1 MDTADQFVK
10 EIFSWITQGEK
21 YADKLKKLAG
31 RLESGS
37 GGRNTQEHLTEVG
50 NTLKAINKTVTR
62 IRELFKE
69 LKEKKKLNSNP
80 DPKDPED
87 PEKLHRLILAD
98 VLMALGRHGKLDMSN
113 IDQLPERLI
122 KFLANLGFSH
132 ILTSFCVVLFTFKL
146 ETGSESFQILARSRS
161 MEASGGVKLAGV
173 GAMAYFLP
181 EAIDSWSDQI
191 ENNHVTEASRSLRSR
206 AEQILEI
213 IRELRKQFSIIEE
226 SIRKLNGIKNIRE
239 NINKNQYEKNTLVDY
254 TKNTFKTAEVQ
265 QWLNDTKQ
273 PDVLPRLEDLVVS
286 IYNKLKKK
294 VRNKKKTELIFL
306 AHGSI
311 EDQMIP
317 ASSLLP
323 PRFIT
328 DVLLYSP
335 WNCFLS
341 AEAAYGIAKGTIRP
355 DADPDHRQFKCTSPC
370 DGLTEGHPHKP
381 PNLPRNWNSMR
392 ISGSS
397 NIPKIMV
404 SPVGEQEG
412 EMYTRFTDLMASY
425 GEPRGKRV
433 VFTYKAP
440 DFDILPFSDVMLAI
454 SVVLSFFECE
464 ATVHLAAHL
473 IKSPKAGKMQEE
485 HLSQQYAYTVD
496 NTTMTVPEETFS

>member
-10 EIFSWITQGEK
+10 EMFSWITQGET
-21 YADKLKKLAG
+21 YADKLKTLAG

-37 GGRNTQEHLTEVG
+37 GGRNTQEYLTEAG
-50 NTLKAINKTVTR
+50 NILKAINKTVTR

-87 PEKLHRLILAD
+87 PEDLEKLHRLILAD
-98 VLMALGRHGKLDMSN
+98 VLMAVGRHGNLDMSN
-113 IDQLPERLI
+113 IDQLSERLI
-122 KFLANLGFSH
+122 KCLPELGFSD
-132 ILTSFCVVLFTFKL
+132 ILTNVYDVLITFSL
-146 ETGSESFQILARSRS
+146 ETGSESFQNLARSRS
-161 MEASGGVKLAGV
+161 MEASGGFKLAGA
-173 GAMAYFLP
+173 GPMAYFLP
-181 EAIDSWSDQI
+181 EAIDSWRDQI
-191 ENNHVTEASRSLRSR
+191 RNNHVTEASRSLRSR
-206 AEQILEI
+206 PDQILEI
-213 IRELRKQFSIIEE
+213 TRKLRDQFNTIEE
-226 SIRKLNGIKNIRE
+226 SLRKLNKS
-239 NINKNQYEKNTLVDY
+239 NKSQYEKIKLVDY

-265 QWLNDTKQ
+265 QWLNDTEQ
-273 PDVLPRLEDLVVS
+273 PDVFPRLMGHVVS
-286 IYNKLKKK
+286 IYNKLKEK
-294 VRNKKKTELIFL
+294 VRNKKKIELIFL

-317 ASSLLP
+317 ATCLLP

-341 AEAAYGIAKGTIRP
+341 AEAAYGIATGSIRP
-355 DADPDHRQFKCTSPC
+355 DADPDHRQFKCTIPGPC
-370 DGLTEGHPHKP
+370 DGLPEGHPHTP
-381 PNLPRNWNSMR
+381 PNLPRHWNSMR
-392 ISGSS
+392 SSGSS

-404 SPVGEQEG
+404 SPVGEPGG

-425 GEPRGKRV
+425 GEPRGNRV
-433 VFTYKAP
+433 LFTYEAP
-440 DFDILPFSDVMLAI
+440 GFGILPFSDVMLTI

-473 IKSPKAGKMQEE
+473 IKSPTAGEMQEE

-496 NTTMTVPEETFS
+496 NTTMTIPEETFS